1 VIGLWTFPS
10 ESLPKV
16 DLMMITHLLGLAT
29 LSAVMTTAIDEPIV
43 TTPRSEVARS
53 YSGLSEI
60 NPPADPEPGPPT
72 AIVGAQLFD
81 GLGGPAIS
89 DAVIVVQGT
98 TIIAAGP
105 RGEVTIPKDAEIVEA
120 EGRSLLP
127 GLIDAHFHHD
137 RNDPTHRMLRLS
149 LSRGV
154 TSLRDPGHP
163 IPAYR
168 AVREATGPLPRCFLA
183 DRHLDQEPHAHP
195 DDAEAIYSAEEAR
208 LAVDRRIA
216 AGASAIKVYYRL
228 PLDLIEATCEAAHA
242 RGVPVTA
249 HLELVDA
256 GQAIE
261 AGLDGIEHVT
271 SFGTALAEPGQAS
284 NFREAVERDNEARN
298 DGRYRLWASIELEGN
313 PRVKPLINR
322 MLENGVVL
330 SPTLAVFERR
340 EGDRDAEAHH
350 VRGFTTMM
358 RFVGMCH
365 EAGVPIVV
373 GSHTW
378 APHAE
383 EGGAYQRELELL
395 VECGLTPAEALVA
408 ATSRNAR
415 FLGCADRLGIIEE
428 GRQADLLLVAG
439 DPTEDIT
446 AMGEVLGVMLNGR
459 WVVGGEEVGKAR

>member
-1 VIGLWTFPS
+1 MAKLILI
-10 ESLPKV
+10 
-16 DLMMITHLLGLAT
+16 MYLLS
-29 LSAVMTTAIDEPIV
+29 LSAPPPVPTAAVDHPIGS
-43 TTPRSEVARS
+43 TPRAGASRA

-72 AIVGAQLFD
+72 AIVGARLID
-81 GLGGPAIS
+81 GLGGPPIP
-89 DAVIVVQGT
+89 DAAVVIRGS
-98 TIIAAGP
+98 TIVAAGP
-105 RGEVTIPKDAEIVEA
+105 RAQVAIPEDAHVVRA
-120 EGRSLLP
+120 EGQSLLP

-137 RNDPTHRMLRLS
+137 RTDPDHRMIRLS

-154 TSLRDPGHP
+154 TTLRDPGHP
-163 IPAYR
+163 IPSYQ
-168 AVREATGPLPRCFLA
+168 AVREAPGPLPRCFLA
-183 DRHLDQEPHAHP
+183 GRHLDQEPHAHP
-195 DDAEAIYSAEEAR
+195 DDAEAIHSAEEAR
-208 LAVDRRIA
+208 LAVDRRVA

-242 RGVPVTA
+242 RGLPVTA

-261 AGLDGIEHVT
+261 AGLDGVEHVT
-271 SFGTALAEPGQAS
+271 SFGTALAEPGPAS
-284 NFREAVERDNEARN
+284 TFREAVGRDNEARN

-313 PRVKPLINR
+313 PRVGPLIDR
-322 MLENGVVL
+322 MRGNGVVL

-340 EGDRDAEAHH
+340 EGDRGAEAHH
-350 VRGFTTMM
+350 VRGFEIMM
-358 RFVGMCH
+358 RFVGICH

-415 FLGCADRLGIIEE
+415 FLGCADRLGAIEP
-428 GRQADLLLVAG
+428 GRRADLVLVAG
-439 DPTEDIT
+439 DLTGDIS
-446 AMGEVLGVMLNGR
+446 AIGEVLGVMLNGR
-459 WVVGGEEVGKAR
+459 WVVDGDGVGKARE